1 MKQAQTIEL
10 PPNPAFLIQSMRCIG
25 YTLETALADIIDNSI
40 TAHASKI
47 SVRYQWDSGKP
58 WIAILDD
65 GCGMSAAKLRE
76 AMRFGGDSSS
86 LDTRDAKDLG
96 RFGLGLKTASLSQS
110 RLLTIFSKQHGVT
123 SVLSWDLD
131 FLTTS
136 RKREWIVRVPALKSF
151 ATDSS
156 VASSLAELAG
166 YKTGTIVLWQKIDAI
181 VSDEKNQTTEK
192 HFSHVMARASEHIRT
207 TFHRFLTPDD
217 GSRSV
222 SVDFN
227 GTPLSAFNPFGVA
240 VPARMEL
247 PAEDIRIDGQSIHVQ
262 AYVLPHCT
270 KSSRPDYEK
279 FAGEDGYRENQGFYI
294 YRNRRLILKGTWFR
308 LLPRTEITK
317 LLRVRVDIPNTLDHL
332 WQLDVKKA
340 QAHPPQ
346 IVLAELKRFIGRI
359 ENSGR
364 QVYTRRAQKAED
376 SLVHVW
382 RREFA
387 EGKVAYVIN
396 EEHPFVKLLIEDE
409 SGVPD
414 NQKLSALRVISGAFP
429 RDAFHLDANNDKVEI
444 VPAAKAAETYAAVRS
459 VILVLR
465 GTGLDP
471 ETIRVQ
477 LAKSEIPVSAE
488 DLETL
493 LKEVFNG

>member
-1 MKQAQTIEL
+1 MKQTQSIEL

-58 WIAILDD
+58 WVSILDD
-65 GCGMSAAKLRE
+65 GCGMSAAKLCE

-131 FLTTS
+131 FLTRS
-136 RKREWIVRVPALKSF
+136 RKREWIVRVPTLKSF
-151 ATDSS
+151 DGDAS
-156 VASSLAELAG
+156 VASSLGALAG
-166 YKTGTIVLWQKIDAI
+166 YKSGTIVLWQKIDAI
-181 VSDEKNQTTEK
+181 VSDVKKTTEK
-192 HFSHVMARASEHIRT
+192 HFSDVMARASEHIRT
-207 TFHRFLTPDD
+207 TFHRFLSPDD
-217 GSRSV
+217 GSRST
-222 SVDFN
+222 SIDFN
-227 GTPLSAFNPFGVA
+227 GTPLNAFTPFGLA

-247 PAEDIRIDGQSIHVQ
+247 PVEDIRIDGHSIHVQ

-279 FAGEDGYRENQGFYI
+279 FAGVEGYRENQGFYI

-346 IVLAELKRFIGRI
+346 IVLTELKRFIGRI

-364 QVYTRRAQKAED
+364 QVYTRRAQKAVD

-382 RREFA
+382 RREFND
-387 EGKVAYVIN
+387 GKVAYVIN
-396 EEHPFVKLLIEDE
+396 DEHPFVKLLIEDE
-409 SGVPD
+409 NGVPD
-414 NQKLSALRVISGAFP
+414 HQKLSALRVISGAFP

-444 VPAAKAAETYAAVRS
+444 VPAAKAAETYAVVRS
-459 VILVLR
+459 LLLALI
-465 GTGLDP
+465 GAGLDAA
-471 ETIRVQ
+471 TIRDQ

-488 DLETL
+488 DLATL